1 MENNS
6 FEIMTIVY
14 VIVMTCYAL
23 LYSYSFKNLNNR
35 VKFLEEKMSLYIEI
49 TKEEVEVIKKLN
61 ENHKYLVNIFNQ
73 IESAE
78 VKFRFDKDNPTKTEK
93 KTLN

>member
-1 MENNS
+1 MKYIS
-6 FEIMTIVY
+6 FEIIFIVWITL
-14 VIVMTCYAL
+14 IVALYA
-23 LYSYSFKNLNNR
+23 YSFNKLNER
-35 VKFLEEKMSLYIEI
+35 VQLIEEKMSLYIEI

>member
-14 VIVMTCYAL
+14 VIVMTCFNL
-23 LYSYSFKNLNNR
+23 LYSYSFNKLNDR
-35 VKFLEEKMSLYIEI
+35 VKFLEEKMSLLIKV
-49 TKEEVEVIKKLN
+49 TSKEVEEIKNLN
-61 ENHKYLVNIFNQ
+61 SNHNYLVSVFEQ
-73 IESAE
+73 IDSAE
-78 VKFRFDKDNPTKTEK
+78 VKFRFNENNLTEK